1 MMDMQT
7 SRCSKLVD
15 VAYDGYAVS
24 PGATGVYFVS
34 IYLGFTVEKSFQQ
47 KNYV

>member
-15 VAYDGYAVS
+15 VAFDGYAVS
-24 PGATGVYFVS
+24 PGERANILSERFLPAMATGTPGTLFS
-34 IYLGFTVEKSFQQ
+34 L
-47 KNYV
+47 